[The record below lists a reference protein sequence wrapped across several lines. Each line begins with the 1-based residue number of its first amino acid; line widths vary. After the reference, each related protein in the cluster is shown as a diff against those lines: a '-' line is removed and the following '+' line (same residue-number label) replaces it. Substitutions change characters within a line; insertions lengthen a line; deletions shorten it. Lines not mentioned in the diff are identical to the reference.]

1 MRCPADQRKGTIV
14 SFDLFGDSTMQGMEF
29 ALNSLSNRMQVL
41 ANNIANSQTPGFQA
55 QDVSF
60 ESQLASI
67 LDGESTS
74 TPMATGQVVS
84 SPDVTTRIDGNTVGM
99 ESEMGRLSQTG
110 IMYSALTQLTTDRLS
125 ILKTAITG

>member
-1 MRCPADQRKGTIV
+1 M

-55 QDVSF
+55 QDISF
-60 ESQLASI
+60 ESQLTSI
-67 LDGESTS
+67 LNGESTS

-84 SPDVTTRIDGNTVGM
+84 SPDTTTRIDGNTVSM